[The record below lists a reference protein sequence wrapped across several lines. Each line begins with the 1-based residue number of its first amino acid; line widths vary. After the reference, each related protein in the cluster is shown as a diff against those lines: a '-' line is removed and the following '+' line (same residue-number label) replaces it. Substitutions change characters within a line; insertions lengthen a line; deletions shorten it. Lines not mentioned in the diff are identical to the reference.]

1 MYYYDILKEFYLYKI
16 KYLIVG
22 GLSVNLHGIPRVTQD
37 IDIIISMDKTN
48 ILETVKVLTESGFLP
63 KLPVKADDLSDL
75 SIEEIGNTWIVDKN
89 LKAFTFYIIKN
100 NFEVLD
106 ILLVHPLDFNMA
118 FDNKTVKTVLD
129 IEIFIASIDDI
140 IVMKKFNGRNQ
151 DLSDIKLLE
160 KLKIFLKGKNV

>member
-1 MYYYDILKEFYLYKI
+1 MYYYDVLKEFYLYKI

-37 IDIIISMDKTN
+37 IDIIISMDKAN

-63 KLPVKADDLSDL
+63 KLPVKADDLS
-75 SIEEIGNTWIVDKN
+75 IEEIRNTWIIEKN
-89 LKAFTFYIIKN
+89 LKAFTFYNIKN

-118 FDNKTVKTVLD
+118 FDNKTVKTVID

-140 IVMKKFNGRNQ
+140 IVMKKFSGRNQ

-160 KLKIFLKGKNV
+160 KLKIFLKEKNV